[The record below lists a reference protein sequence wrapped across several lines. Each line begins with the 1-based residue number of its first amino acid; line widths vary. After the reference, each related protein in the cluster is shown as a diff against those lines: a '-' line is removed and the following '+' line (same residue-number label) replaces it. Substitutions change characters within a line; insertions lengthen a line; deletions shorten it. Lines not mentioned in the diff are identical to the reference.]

1 MRIDMIEFILP
12 QEGIEGTPQPYLKY
26 LNHRCAKSVEGQ
38 TYKFLMSDDDK
49 VMMSDTVFEEKS
61 NQPFYDAVEALEN
74 NTPDILLIGW
84 GIGFIINKINQLKPD
99 ANIYV
104 VEKYQQAIDLTPVPE
119 SIHLKMKDV
128 NDLGESDYVE
138 QDFDIVY
145 FDTTE
150 QLTNKEHLESKLK
163 QGGQLLYFRGVK
175 CG

>member
-84 GIGFIINKINQLKPD
+84 GIGFIIDKIKQLKPNC
-99 ANIYV
+99 NIYV
-104 VEKYQQAIDLTPVPE
+104 VEKYQQALDLTPPPPSV
-119 SIHLKMKDV
+119 SIKLKDV
-128 NDLGESDYVE
+128 NDLGVLDYPLKS
-138 QDFDIVY
+138 FDIIY

-150 QLTNKEHLESKLK
+150 QLTNKDYLLGKLK
-163 QGGQLLYFRGVK
+163 SDGKYIEFRGVK